1 MLSLYQKFALHTEGR
16 SNLKVLRSS
25 VPLQVVACNFE
36 ERIFVMGL
44 DVSILGVFFWGGQ
57 ICITYTMN
65 LLITPHLLGD

>member
-44 DVSILGVFFWGGQ
+44 DVSILGVFF
-57 ICITYTMN
+57 
-65 LLITPHLLGD
+65 